1 MSSDLTQPA
10 TKTASAVHGT
20 AWWQGAVV
28 YESHLPSFRDGDGD
42 GIGDLAGL
50 TDSLDYLVEVLGVNA
65 VWVGPFF
72 RSPLLDQ
79 GFDISDFC
87 EIEPTF
93 GSFETFDRLIAEA
106 HARGIRIIAD
116 YVPNHT
122 SDQHPWFLESR
133 SSRNSP
139 KRDWYVWAD
148 PKPDG
153 GPPNNWISES
163 GGSAWELDAAT
174 GQYYLHS
181 HLKEQPD
188 LNWRNPKVRV
198 AMLDVLRFWLDR
210 GVDGF
215 RIDVA
220 HMVMKDPL
228 LRDNPPN
235 PTSEPNQYD
244 IQHPDFTSQL
254 HVHDRLHPDVH
265 GVLRDIRSVLDEYD
279 DRVSIA
285 EIEALEWGP
294 WVEFFGG
301 DLDAIHL
308 PFAFRLI
315 ETPWRAD
322 VLAAELRDLQAALP
336 PTAWPCLALGNHD
349 RPRLATRLGHRQA
362 RVAAMMLLT
371 LRGTVALF
379 YGDELGMLDQ
389 PVPVERQRDHFGLF
403 AGGVSRDPSRT
414 PMPWDDGPNG
424 GFSTARAERLWLPVS
439 GELVAVNVRSQLGD
453 PGSMLSLYRQLL
465 GLRRESA
472 ALHGGD
478 IEVLEPGPADTADDG
493 VLVYTRRAGDDHKL
507 VALNL
512 TSSEQAVTVAI
523 TGTVLLSTYLDRCG
537 EPVNGALRLR
547 PDEGVVIDVDAPS
560 LERPRP

>member
-10 TKTASAVHGT
+10 TTSASTVDRT
-20 AWWQGAVV
+20 AWWHGAVV

-50 TDSLDYLVEVLGVNA
+50 TASLDYLADQLGVDA
-65 VWVGPFF
+65 IWVGPFF

-87 EIEPTF
+87 AVEPTF
-93 GSFETFDRLIAEA
+93 GTFETFDRLVAEA
-106 HARGIRIIAD
+106 HARDIRIIAD

-122 SDQHPWFLESR
+122 SDQHPWFMESR
-133 SSRNSP
+133 SSRTNP

-163 GGSAWELDAAT
+163 GGSAWEFDAGT

-181 HLKEQPD
+181 HLREQPD
-188 LNWRNPKVRV
+188 LNWRNVEVRE

-220 HMVMKDPL
+220 HMLMKDPL

-235 PTSEPNQYD
+235 PAASPNPYD

-285 EIEALEWGP
+285 EIEALEWEP
-294 WVEFFGG
+294 WADFFGAE
-301 DLDAIHL
+301 LDGIHL

-315 ETPWRAD
+315 ETPWQAGA
-322 VLAAELRDLQAALP
+322 LAAELRELQAALP
-336 PTAWPCLALGNHD
+336 SAGWPCLALGNHD

-371 LRGTVALF
+371 LRGSVVMF
-379 YGDELGMLDQ
+379 YGDELGMTDQ
-389 PVPVERQRDHFGLF
+389 PVPVERQRDYFGLF
-403 AGGVSRDPSRT
+403 AGGMSRDPSRT

-424 GFSTARAERLWLPVS
+424 GFSTAPAERLWLPTS
-439 GELVAVNVRSQLGD
+439 DELCVVNVRTQLAD
-453 PGSMLSLYRQLL
+453 PGSMLSLNRELL
-465 GLRRESA
+465 ALRRAST
-472 ALHGGD
+472 ALHSGD
-478 IEVLEPGPADTADDG
+478 IEVLEPTDA
-493 VLVYTRRAGDDHKL
+493 VLLYTRRAGDDHKL

-512 TSSEQAVTVAI
+512 TASEQAVTVDGA
-523 TGTVLLSTYLDRCG
+523 GTVLLSTQLDRRG
-537 EPVNGALRLR
+537 EPVSDALTLR
-547 PDEGVVIDVDAPS
+547 PDEGVVVEL
-560 LERPRP
+560 LERSR

>member
-10 TKTASAVHGT
+10 TTSESAVART

-50 TDSLDYLVEVLGVNA
+50 TASLDYLAGVLGVDA
-65 VWVGPFF
+65 IWVGPYFK
-72 RSPLLDQ
+72 SPLLDQ

-87 EIEPTF
+87 AVEPTF
-93 GSFETFDRLIAEA
+93 GTFETFDRLVAEA
-106 HARGIRIIAD
+106 HARDIRIIAD

-122 SDQHPWFLESR
+122 SDQHPWFVESR
-133 SSRNSP
+133 SSRTNP

-148 PKPDG
+148 SRTDG

-163 GGSAWELDAAT
+163 GGSAWEFDAGS

-188 LNWRNPKVRV
+188 LNWRNPEVRE

-220 HMVMKDPL
+220 HMLMKDPL

-235 PTSEPNQYD
+235 PAARPNPYD

-265 GVLRDIRSVLDEYD
+265 DVLREIRSVLDEYD

-294 WVEFFGG
+294 WADFFGAE
-301 DLDAIHL
+301 LDGIHL

-315 ETPWRAD
+315 ETPWQARA
-322 VLAAELRDLQAALP
+322 LAAELRELQAALP
-336 PTAWPCLALGNHD
+336 PAGWPCLALGNHD

-371 LRGTVALF
+371 LRGTVATF
-379 YGDELGMLDQ
+379 YGDELGMTDQ
-389 PVPVERQRDHFGLF
+389 PVPVERQRDYFGLF
-403 AGGVSRDPSRT
+403 AGGMSRDPSRT
-414 PMPWDDGPNG
+414 PMPWDNGPNG
-424 GFSTARAERLWLPVS
+424 GFSTAPAERLWLPISDELDVLNVS
-439 GELVAVNVRSQLGD
+439 TQLAD
-453 PGSMLSLYRQLL
+453 PGSMLSLNRELL
-465 GLRRESA
+465 ALRRAST
-472 ALHGGD
+472 ALHSGD
-478 IEVLEPGPADTADDG
+478 IEVLEPTDA
-493 VLVYTRRAGDDHKL
+493 VLLYLRSAGDDHKF

-512 TSSEQAVTVAI
+512 TGSQQEVTVD
-523 TGTVLLSTYLDRCG
+523 GTAVVLLSTQLDRRG
-537 EPVNGALRLR
+537 ERFSDVLTLR
-547 PDEGVVIDVDAPS
+547 PDEGVVVEL
-560 LERPRP
+560 LERPR